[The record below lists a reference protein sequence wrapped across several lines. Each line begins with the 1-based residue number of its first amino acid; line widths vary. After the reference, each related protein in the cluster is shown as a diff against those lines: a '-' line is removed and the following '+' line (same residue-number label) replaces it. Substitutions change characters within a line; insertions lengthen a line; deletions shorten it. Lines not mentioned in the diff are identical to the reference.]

1 MDKETSLPYQ
11 GIATPR
17 EKELKKYRSKYN
29 NQDEVSKKTLAALRS
44 GEEWAYNEVYTRFAL
59 PLKDFLTVLI
69 KNEEDAKELNHDVFL
84 SLWTGRE
91 KIVPEKGIKG
101 FLFMRARNLAMNYF
115 DHKKVKDKYID
126 FCNRDMD
133 YDFAPDQYM
142 IGNETKI
149 LIDIALKGMTE
160 QKRAIFK
167 MKYEQGMTIDQ
178 IAMELNLSQS
188 TVRNNLSII
197 VKSLR
202 DIIAIYLILFLS

>member
-1 MDKETSLPYQ
+1 MDKETSIPYQ

-17 EKELKKYRSKYN
+17 ERELKKYRNKYN
-29 NQDEVSKKTLAALRS
+29 NQNEVSKKTLVALRS
-44 GEEWAYNEVYTRFAL
+44 GEEWAYNEVYTRFAS

-115 DHKKVKDKYID
+115 SHKRVEDKYID
-126 FCNRDMD
+126 FCKRDMD

-142 IGNETKI
+142 IGDETKI

-167 MKYEQGMTIDQ
+167 MKYEQGMSNDK
-178 IAMELNLSQS
+178 IAEELGLSLS
-188 TVRNNLSII
+188 TVRNNLTTVI
-197 VKSLR
+197 KSLKE
-202 DIIAIYLILFLS
+202 IVAIYIILFLS